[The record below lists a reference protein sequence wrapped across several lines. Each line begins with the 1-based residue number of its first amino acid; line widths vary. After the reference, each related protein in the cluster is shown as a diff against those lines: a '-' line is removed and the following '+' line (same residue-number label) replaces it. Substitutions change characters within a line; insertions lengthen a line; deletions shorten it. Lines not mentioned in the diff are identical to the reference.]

1 MVLALLWGPQ
11 RSCDYVPA
19 RRLVMGPV
27 FGPSPC
33 EAMGHRARAAPPL
46 LHPYT
51 LTLPYTAPLSHIP
64 RNRPASYTRICVALT
79 SAAVGKGRGSAE
91 GDARRP
97 ARSRTNKARE
107 ERLARI
113 ARLKGAKG
121 RGAANDDDEVS
132 HASTPL
138 RHSEP
143 TRVGPSSHTRGP
155 SSHARGRA
163 GTLFPRAGTLFPGAG
178 TTRGD
183 HALGTLFPAARHS
196 SIHHIAACLPRC
208 SLSVPLCSL
217 SALFIDQ

>member
-1 MVLALLWGPQ
+1 
-11 RSCDYVPA
+11 
-19 RRLVMGPV
+19 MGPV

-143 TRVGPSSHTRGP
+143 MRGDPLPTRGDP
-155 SSHARGRA
+155 LPRA
-163 GTLFPRAGTLFPGAG
+163 GTLFPRAGTLFPVRGPSSRAQRPCSHVRGPSSEARGPRAG
-178 TTRGD
+178 YR
-183 HALGTLFPAARHS
+183 
-196 SIHHIAACLPRC
+196 LPRRTAFIN
-208 SLSVPLCSL
+208 SSHRRLPAPVFSFRPLCSL
-217 SALFIDQ
+217 SALCIDL